1 MKKVTKNI
9 DSFSLGY
16 NIGKVFLGFALRKVF
31 YRRYT
36 VLNRD
41 SIPKDSPVV
50 IASNHQNALIDAL
63 VLIFSIK
70 RQIVFFARADIFK
83 SKLFAEILRILK
95 IAPIFRIRDGRE
107 AMSHNSE
114 SFDLACGILSRKGT
128 IGIFPEGTHNDKEQI
143 IPLKKGLARMVLQ
156 AENNFDF
163 NLNVAVVPVG
173 ITYYDY
179 IKPRSEV
186 VVRYGKPMTF
196 THLKEIYQT
205 NPQQALT
212 IFNKEFD
219 AALKEVAIHVDAQND
234 YHLIQDLKRTYI
246 FSKLGEGVRL
256 KDSIAQSHYFIRTM
270 NKLVKEKDEKVL
282 KILEKGRSYFD
293 ELEKQN
299 ISEPVANKGRMSVLV
314 SLFCSMVLLLGMPIF
329 ALGYILNYLPVIFL
343 YNFVKKKIKDPQ
355 FRSSVYF
362 TATALIIGPI
372 FYLLQALLI
381 GFITSSLLMFFVA
394 WPIMIVSGILSYMY
408 FRFLKWS
415 LMRWKA
421 NLFARRNKDKVM
433 YFNSL
438 KNEILS
444 DLENIL

>member
-1 MKKVTKNI
+1 MKKRNKNI
-9 DSFSLGY
+9 DSYSIVY
-16 NIGKVFLGFALRKVF
+16 NLMKLFLSFALRKVF

-36 VLNRD
+36 VINKE
-41 SIPKDSPVV
+41 SIPKDSPVI

-83 SKLFAEILRILK
+83 SKFVASILNALK

-107 AMSHNSE
+107 AMSNNSE

-128 IGIFPEGTHNDKEQI
+128 LGIFPEGTHNDKEQI

-156 AENNFDF
+156 AESNFDF
-163 NLNVAVVPVG
+163 NLNVVVVPVG

-205 NPQQALT
+205 NPQQALN

-219 AALKEVAIHVDAQND
+219 AALKEVAIHVDTQND
-234 YHLIQDLKRTYI
+234 YHLIQNLKRTYI
-246 FSKLGEGVRL
+246 FSKLGYEVRL
-256 KDSIAQSHYFIRTM
+256 KNSIAESHNFIKTI
-270 NKLVKEKDEKVL
+270 NFLAKENDKNVIDVL
-282 KILEKGRSYFD
+282 DKGRKYYD
-293 ELEKQN
+293 ELENQN
-299 ISEPVANKGRMSVLV
+299 ISEPIVNKGRMSVLV
-314 SLFCSMVLLLGMPIF
+314 SLFCVLVLTLGFPFFVI
-329 ALGYILNYLPVIFL
+329 GYILNYLPVIFL

-362 TATALIIGPI
+362 TATALIVGPV
-372 FYLLQALLI
+372 FYFLQALIIGLLTASTLI
-381 GFITSSLLMFFVA
+381 FFVM
-394 WPIMIVSGILSYMY
+394 WPIMIVCGILSYMY

-415 LMRWKA
+415 IIRWKA
-421 NLFARRNKDKVM
+421 NVFAKRNKDKVL
-433 YFNSL
+433 YFSNL
-438 KNEILS
+438 KQEILR
-444 DLENIL
+444 DLEKIL